1 MPIYQSTAYLNPEQF
16 NALLRILEDSIE
28 LKFVNLGGLSSRD
41 RSLLLHEIERDCT
54 VVNDLDDMPAI
65 GGKPREFREQEA
77 STEGKGG
84 EAEGPFNTT
93 EPGGEES

>member
-28 LKFVNLGGLSSRD
+28 LQFVNLGGLNSRD
-41 RSLLLHEIERDCT
+41 RSLLLREIERDCT
-54 VVNDLDDMPAI
+54 VVNDLDDMSAI
-65 GGKPREFREQEA
+65 EGKPYEHGEQEA

-84 EAEGPFNTT
+84 ETKGPFNTT